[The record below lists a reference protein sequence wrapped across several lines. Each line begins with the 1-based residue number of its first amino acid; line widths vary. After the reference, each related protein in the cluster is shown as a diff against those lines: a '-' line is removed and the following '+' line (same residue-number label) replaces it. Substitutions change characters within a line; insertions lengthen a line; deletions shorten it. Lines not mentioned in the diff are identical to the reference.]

1 MKVNNRKCIY
11 RIAGRCLASNRR
23 RNIITTAAI
32 ILTAVLFTS
41 LFTIM
46 LSINASYET
55 SVQRQLGG
63 YAHGTFKRVSEEQV
77 EKLIRH
83 KLIKAYGE
91 RMVIGVIADDTFQN
105 QSAEISFMDDNT
117 AKWTYIELEEG
128 HMPEAKNEV
137 IMDTEALRLL
147 GYKPVIG
154 EKIDLTF
161 SINYSTDENSKYTD
175 TFTLAGYWTFDPL
188 SPAHFIN
195 VSREYAKDFSSKI
208 LELGFEPF
216 GTDLDVMLSS
226 SFNVWN
232 KMLRVVEESG
242 YEYGERTSDKTI
254 SFGVNPGYT
263 SISMNGGELLETIIP
278 IGLFLILVMFT
289 GYLIIYNVFQISV
302 VTDIRFY
309 GLLKTIGATQRQL
322 RRIIRTQAVVLCLF
336 GIPAG
341 LILGY
346 LLGSILTPAVLNTT
360 NIGGNSLTVSTSPL
374 VFIASAFFEVITVL
388 LSVSKP
394 GRMAG
399 KVSPIEALRFNDA
412 ETSGKKEK
420 ATRGARVP
428 QMAVANVER
437 NKKKTTVVF
446 VSLALSLVVLNAVNL
461 LVGGFDSEKWLESS
475 MSTDFVVGKT
485 PYFKFQG
492 AGPSPLSE
500 KDLSQLMED
509 VPVAKGGMAYD
520 VTTIPL
526 LKLKKGSHNNG
537 IENHGADN
545 LMDYNECF
553 IEGMDDYLID
563 KLEICEGDV
572 SLLKDNGNRYLA
584 VITHKDENGF
594 YALDENAPNIGD
606 KVTIAKVSSITYV
619 DKRTGEAATQ
629 DTFDHPQYLSESF
642 NDLKEFEYTVCAF
655 VDVPNDISQ
664 RRATMAYDVIV
675 GAENLRADMGEDV
688 APLFYAFDTETVAD
702 EEKAETYL
710 KTFCKANPSIM
721 YESKAVLRAEFDTL
735 KKMFTLLGGLLCII
749 IGFVGL
755 LNFFNTI
762 MAGILARKNE
772 LAVLQAI
779 GMTGKQVKTM
789 LVTEGLIYS
798 VGAGLIALILSLIFI
813 PIVNAAADNVFWF
826 YSQHFSVT
834 PVLLTIPFMALIGI
848 CVPLISYRGISKA
861 SIVERIREIG

>member
-1 MKVNNRKCIY
+1 MRVNNRKCIY
-11 RIAGRCLASNRR
+11 RIAGRCLFTNRR
-23 RNIITTAAI
+23 RNIITIAAI

-63 YAHGTFKRVSEEQV
+63 CAHGTFKRVTEEQA

-91 RMVIGVIADDTFQN
+91 RIVLGLIADDTFQN

-117 AKWTYIELEEG
+117 AKWSYIELEEG
-128 HMPEAKNEV
+128 HMPAARNEV
-137 IMDTEALRLL
+137 VMDTEALRLL

-161 SINYSTDENSKYTD
+161 SINYSSYEESKYTD
-175 TFTLAGYWTFDPL
+175 TFILAGYWSFDSL

-195 VSREYAKDFSSKI
+195 VSREYAKDFSSEV
-208 LELGFEPF
+208 L
-216 GTDLDVMLSS
+216 DLDVMLSS
-226 SFNVWN
+226 TFNAWN
-232 KMLRVVEESG
+232 KMLKVVEESG
-242 YEYGERTSDKTI
+242 YEYGEKTSDTSI

-263 SISMNGGELLETIIP
+263 SISMDGGDLLESIIP
-278 IGLFLILVMFT
+278 MGLFLILVMLT

-302 VTDIRFY
+302 VTDIKFY
-309 GLLKTIGATQRQL
+309 GLLKTIGTTQKQL
-322 RRIIRTQAVVLCLF
+322 RRIIRTQAVVLCLV
-336 GIPAG
+336 GIPVG

-346 LLGSILTPAVLNTT
+346 FLGSKLTPAVLSTT
-360 NIGGNSLTVSTSPL
+360 NIGGKSLTVSTSPL

-412 ETSGKKEK
+412 EISGKKEK
-420 ATRGARVP
+420 ATRGARVS

-437 NKKKTTVVF
+437 NRKKTAVVF
-446 VSLALSLVVLNAVNL
+446 ASLALSLVVLNAVNM
-461 LVGGFDSEKWLESS
+461 LVGGFDSEKWLSSS

-485 PYFKFQG
+485 PYFKFNGSGQ
-492 AGPSPLSE
+492 SPLSE
-500 KDLSQLMED
+500 KDISPVLED
-509 VPVAKGGMAYD
+509 VPVAEGGMAYD
-520 VTTIPL
+520 VTGIPL
-526 LKLKKGSHNNG
+526 LKVNQKGRNNG
-537 IENHGADN
+537 IENYGTGSGT
-545 LMDYNECF
+545 DYINCF

-563 KLEICEGDV
+563 KLEVCEGDV
-572 SLLKDNGNRYLA
+572 SLLKDNGKRYLA
-584 VITHKDENGF
+584 VITHKDENGY

-606 KVTIAKVSSITYV
+606 KITIAHARSMTSV
-619 DKRTGEAATQ
+619 DTRTGETATQ
-629 DTFDHPQYLSESF
+629 DTFDHPEYLSETF
-642 NDLKEFEYTVCAF
+642 NDMTEHEYTVCAY
-655 VDVPNDISQ
+655 VDVPTDISQ
-664 RRATMAYDVIV
+664 RRSTMLYDVIV
-675 GAENLRADMGEDV
+675 GAEKLKADMGEDAV
-688 APLFYAFDTETVAD
+688 PLFYAFDTETASD
-702 EEKAETYL
+702 EEKTEEYL
-710 KTFCKANPSIM
+710 KTFCKANPGIM
-721 YESKAVLRAEFDTL
+721 YESKAVLRAEFETL

-762 MAGILARKNE
+762 MAGIIARKNE

-789 LVTEGLIYS
+789 LVTEGLVYS
-798 VGAGLIALILSLIFI
+798 VGAGLIALVLSLIFI

-848 CVPLISYRGISKA
+848 CVPLASYKGISRA